1 MERRDYLELMTGQI
15 RCKKMCPVITKEVED
30 HIEDQK
36 QAFMAEGMKEEEAEK
51 AAVEEMGDPVEVG
64 VEMDQIHR
72 PKMPWKVIFV
82 IALMQIL
89 SGMFAAFF
97 LKQNESYG
105 YIAGIRQI
113 FRLAMAFSVMIL
125 VCYMDYSWIGKHA
138 RLLAG
143 SYLLFMVLM
152 RHFFALQIN
161 GAVRWIGV
169 GDFIVS
175 LSLMSWLFLPLYG
188 AVLYRYRGEGYGAVL
203 KTIVWMLL
211 ICRDPDHLSGSCDGR
226 DGWTFLCLYADAGT
240 GKGMVSGCGYKGDDR
255 NKYQCCWSSGWH
267 TGIFFLLWCGIS
279 EKPYPGDVCSE

>member
-15 RCKKMCPVITKEVED
+15 RCKKMCSVIAKEVED

-113 FRLAMAFSVMIL
+113 FRLAMAFSVMIP
-125 VCYMDYSWIGKHA
+125 
-138 RLLAG
+138 
-143 SYLLFMVLM
+143 
-152 RHFFALQIN
+152 
-161 GAVRWIGV
+161 GV
-169 GDFIVS
+169 
-175 LSLMSWLFLPLYG
+175 LYG
-188 AVLYRYRGEGYGAVL
+188 LQLDREARKAFGRQLSVAYGS
-203 KTIVWMLL
+203 
-211 ICRDPDHLSGSCDGR
+211 DE
-226 DGWTFLCLYADAGT
+226 TFFCPSD
-240 GKGMVSGCGYKGDDR
+240 
-255 NKYQCCWSSGWH
+255 
-267 TGIFFLLWCGIS
+267 
-279 EKPYPGDVCSE
+279 

>member
-15 RCKKMCPVITKEVED
+15 RCKKMCPVIVREVED

-72 PKMPWKVIFV
+72 PKMPWKAIFV

-152 RHFFALQIN
+152 RHFFCPS
-161 GAVRWIGV
+161 
-169 GDFIVS
+169 D
-175 LSLMSWLFLPLYG
+175 
-188 AVLYRYRGEGYGAVL
+188 
-203 KTIVWMLL
+203 
-211 ICRDPDHLSGSCDGR
+211 
-226 DGWTFLCLYADAGT
+226 
-240 GKGMVSGCGYKGDDR
+240 
-255 NKYQCCWSSGWH
+255 
-267 TGIFFLLWCGIS
+267 
-279 EKPYPGDVCSE
+279 

>member
-15 RCKKMCPVITKEVED
+15 RCKKMCPVIAKEVED

-36 QAFMAEGMKEEEAEK
+36 QVFMAEGMKEEEAEK

-72 PKMPWKVIFV
+72 PKMPWKAIFV

-143 SYLLFMVLM
+143 SYLSITIGSPACQPYATFAVVTYLMISSSPPSLYAPKLSPMSLFKS
-152 RHFFALQIN
+152 I
-161 GAVRWIGV
+161 
-169 GDFIVS
+169 
-175 LSLMSWLFLPLYG
+175 LY
-188 AVLYRYRGEGYGAVL
+188 
-203 KTIVWMLL
+203 MLL
-211 ICRDPDHLSGSCDGR
+211 P
-226 DGWTFLCLYADAGT
+226 
-240 GKGMVSGCGYKGDDR
+240 
-255 NKYQCCWSSGWH
+255 
-267 TGIFFLLWCGIS
+267 FFTC
-279 EKPYPGDVCSE
+279 

>member
-15 RCKKMCPVITKEVED
+15 RCKKMCPVIVKEVED

-152 RHFFALQIN
+152 RHF
-161 GAVRWIGV
+161 
-169 GDFIVS
+169 
-175 LSLMSWLFLPLYG
+175 LPFRLT
-188 AVLYRYRGEGYGAVL
+188 V
-203 KTIVWMLL
+203 
-211 ICRDPDHLSGSCDGR
+211 
-226 DGWTFLCLYADAGT
+226 
-240 GKGMVSGCGYKGDDR
+240 
-255 NKYQCCWSSGWH
+255 Q
-267 TGIFFLLWCGIS
+267 
-279 EKPYPGDVCSE
+279 